1 MAYTRRYANRRYA
14 KKRNRPSYHP
24 VKRYVKKDRSNLK
37 WGRMVKDV
45 AMLKGLINTEVKYLD
60 QSRNGGVDGYWDII
74 ASSTPAVPGPESA
87 PPTPGYVRFMVD
99 YPPLG
104 DDFNQRNGR
113 SIKLKSIQLKGTIRV
128 PATGSERRGQARV
141 MIIVDHQ
148 AQSGED
154 TDPVPIL
161 FELDNNGHYS
171 MGSRINR
178 QQNKRYSV
186 LAVKKLNF
194 SQNYF
199 THSLNIYKRLNDKVK
214 FNGPNVQDF
223 VDKAFHVVVFTDM
236 LFPNVGAG
244 DIIPNFLGQFETR
257 ICYIDN

>member
-1 MAYTRRYANRRYA
+1 MARKKYVTKRRGRKTHYMS
-14 KKRNRPSYHP
+14 PL
-24 VKRYVKKDRSNLK
+24 KRYIKKDRSDVKWAKVARDVLYLK
-37 WGRMVKDV
+37 S
-45 AMLKGLINTEVKYLD
+45 LINTEVKYLD
-60 QSRNGGVDGYWDII
+60 QSKNNGVDGYWEIK
-74 ASSTPAVPGPESA
+74 ASPTAGIPGPQSA

-99 YPPLG
+99 YPQQG

-128 PATGSERRGQARV
+128 PGTNTEYRGQCRV

-161 FELDNNGHYS
+161 YEKDNNGDYS
-171 MGSRINR
+171 MSSRINR

-186 LAVKKLNF
+186 LAVKKLSF

-199 THSLNIYKRLNDKVK
+199 THSVNLYKRLNDKVK
-214 FNGPNVQDF
+214 FNGTTSADF
-223 VDKAFHVVVFTDM
+223 VDKAFHVVVFADA
-236 LFPNVGAG
+236 LFPNVGSNNIA
-244 DIIPNFLGQFETR
+244 PTFVGQFETR
-257 ICYIDN
+257 ITYVDN